1 MEDKRNNQVSEP
13 QQGDLTSVQSRAMIA
28 GAKLVLASASPR
40 RAEILRTV
48 GWPFETLAVDIDESR
63 RAGEE
68 AVRYVQRVARAKA
81 ESAALRAPG
90 ATVLGA
96 DTVVLIENEILGK
109 PLDEEDARRML
120 RLLRDRWHQVLTGVA
135 LVNGETGSSKVA
147 HEVTEVRFA
156 EMNEDEISWYVATG
170 EPKDKAGAYAIQGQG
185 ARFIK
190 EIRGDYSN
198 VVGLPVRL
206 LYELLGTG
214 GALARP

>member
-1 MEDKRNNQVSEP
+1 
-13 QQGDLTSVQSRAMIA
+13 MIT
-28 GAKLVLASASPR
+28 GAKLILASASPR

-48 GWPFETLAVDIDESR
+48 GWPFAALAVDIDESR

-68 AVRYVQRVARAKA
+68 AATYVERVARAKA
-81 ESAALRAPG
+81 DWAALRAPG
-90 ATVLGA
+90 STILGA
-96 DTVVLIENEILGK
+96 DTVVVIENEILGK
-109 PLDEEDARRML
+109 PHDDEDARRML

-135 LVNGETGSSKVA
+135 LVGSEVGSSIVA

-156 EMNEDEISWYVATG
+156 EMSEDEISWYVATG
-170 EPKDKAGAYAIQGQG
+170 EPQDKAGAYAIQGQG

-206 LYELLGTG
+206 LYELLGPG
-214 GALARP
+214 GALARA